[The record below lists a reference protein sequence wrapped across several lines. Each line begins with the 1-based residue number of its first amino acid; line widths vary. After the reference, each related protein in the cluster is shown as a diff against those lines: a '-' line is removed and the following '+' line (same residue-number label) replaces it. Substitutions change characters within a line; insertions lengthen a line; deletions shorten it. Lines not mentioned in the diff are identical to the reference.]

1 MKAVKIILGII
12 ITLTVAFLA
21 TGLIFKEI
29 KYTTEVVINK
39 PIKEVFLVFNDHSK
53 ISNWIPEI
61 ETIEVIDEK
70 PEKTGSTYKV
80 LFKSKEGEK
89 IAAQERILAYIPD
102 EKVTLRF
109 NSATMLK
116 TNDHIFSFA
125 DGVTTIKN
133 NSTCIGSS
141 YLLSCLF
148 PFYKGNLKKI
158 DQEYLNNFKSFI
170 EKK

>member
-29 KYTTEVVINK
+29 KYTTQITINK
-39 PIKEVFLVFNDHSK
+39 PIKEVFSLFNDNSK
-53 ISNWIPEI
+53 ISNWIPEL

-70 PEKTGSTYKV
+70 PEKTGSTYKM
-80 LFKSKEGEK
+80 LFKSNDGQK
-89 IAAQERILAYIPD
+89 IALKEKILAYIPN

-116 TNDHIFSFA
+116 TNDHIFSFV

-133 NSTCIGSS
+133 NSTCVGNS

-148 PFYKGNLKKI
+148 PFYKGNLKEI